1 MDYGQIVIYLQSSM
15 MWRILN
21 VKPLSHYP
29 TPRSSSQ
36 VQSEAATGQGSKQM
50 RRRMSAKMATNKCK
64 RPKSSKQ
71 NCLSQCLCVL
81 AIFSDSWKRLGQCN
95 QSQLQQ
101 ERRQSA
107 GPAATSVAAV
117 SSRSPSPWR
126 PATCQ
131 SQRSSTSCSD
141 VAKHSCATVS
151 HKKREDGGKNEEW
164 LSQKLSMC
172 SDCCATAT

>member
-36 VQSEAATGQGSKQM
+36 VQSEAATVQGSKQM

-64 RPKSSKQ
+64 RPKSAKQ
-71 NCLSQCLCVL
+71 NCLSPCLCVL
-81 AIFSDSWKRLGQCN
+81 AILSDSWKRLGQCN

-131 SQRSSTSCSD
+131 SHKLQRRRQTQLC
-141 VAKHSCATVS
+141 HC
-151 HKKREDGGKNEEW
+151 E
-164 LSQKLSMC
+164 SQKKGGWGEKWRM
-172 SDCCATAT
+172 TQPETFHVQ